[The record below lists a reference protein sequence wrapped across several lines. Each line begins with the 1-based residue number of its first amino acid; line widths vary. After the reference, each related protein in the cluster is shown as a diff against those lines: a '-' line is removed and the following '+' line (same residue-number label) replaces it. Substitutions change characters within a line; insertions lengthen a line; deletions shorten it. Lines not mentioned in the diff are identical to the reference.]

1 MEKKSKVN
9 KKVPMKNKAG
19 KGTPEEKKEK
29 VKYTNKQRCLV
40 LASRGISY
48 RTRHLMKDL
57 EALMPQYKK
66 DVKVGMLLN
75 G

>member
-29 VKYTNKQRCLV
+29 V
-40 LASRGISY
+40 
-48 RTRHLMKDL
+48 
-57 EALMPQYKK
+57 
-66 DVKVGMLLN
+66 
-75 G
+75 